1 MNSRPAV
8 DRDGFVPERGL
19 VSEDLPATFVPLHG
33 VDLLA
38 LGVVVTAQ
46 AGPLP
51 GHNVGG
57 QDDLP
62 QYESQAGAQ
71 EEVEEEE
78 EEEERA
84 GAGHPSGAGSA
95 DCLEAAGLVSPGLS
109 LPPSCLASNSW
120 LPQLS
125 WNNSHLVFP
134 LFSEPNP
141 GLDLGQSNQP

>member
-62 QYESQAGAQ
+62 QYESQAGP
-71 EEVEEEE
+71 
-78 EEEERA
+78 RRRWRRRRRRRR
-84 GAGHPSGAGSA
+84 
-95 DCLEAAGLVSPGLS
+95 GLGRGIL
-109 LPPSCLASNSW
+109 
-120 LPQLS
+120 
-125 WNNSHLVFP
+125 LVQA
-134 LFSEPNP
+134 LRTVWR
-141 GLDLGQSNQP
+141 LQA

>member
-51 GHNVGG
+51 G
-57 QDDLP
+57 QDVRRQADLP
-62 QYESQAGAQ
+62 EDESQAGA
-71 EEVEEEE
+71 EEEGEME
-78 EEEERA
+78 EW
-84 GAGHPSGAGSA
+84 PA
-95 DCLEAAGLVSPGLS
+95 DHDGLATAKSKL
-109 LPPSCLASNSW
+109 
-120 LPQLS
+120 
-125 WNNSHLVFP
+125 
-134 LFSEPNP
+134 
-141 GLDLGQSNQP
+141 